1 MVLKISGLTKGL
13 EFHGTVEGKR
23 QTYYVFSSAREYF
36 VMSLSAKKRDAGNFN
51 VVRKVSV
58 AHVLKRLR
66 GRQGATAR
74 LLFERSRTR
83 RLVPTRFAALNI
95 LYILVALGEAK
106 VDARHKS
113 SELFFNVHS

>member
-1 MVLKISGLTKGL
+1 MGLKISGLTKGL
-13 EFHGTVEGKR
+13 VFHDTVEGKR

-36 VMSLSAKKRDAGNFN
+36 VMSLSARKRNAGNFN
-51 VVRKVSV
+51 TVRKASV
-58 AHVLKRLR
+58 THVLRRLR

-74 LLFERSRTR
+74 MVFERSRTP
-83 RLVPTRFAALNI
+83 RLVPTRFSALNI

-106 VDARHKS
+106 VDTRHKS